1 MTVNELMARLAE
13 LDGDME
19 VHIAVQ
25 PRWPMQCEIQNVV
38 EHNDHDG
45 TPTVYIAASDSAGY
59 APLEVYEG

>member
-1 MTVNELMARLAE
+1 MTVDELMARLAE

-38 EHNDHDG
+38 ENIDG
-45 TPTVYIAASDSAGY
+45 EGNPKVYIAASDNVDY
-59 APLEVYEG
+59 APQEVYEG

>member
-25 PRWPMQCEIQNVV
+25 PGWPLQCEIQDVV
-38 EHNDHDG
+38 EHNDHEG
-45 TPTVYIAASDSAGY
+45 TTTVYIAASDSVDY
-59 APLEVYEG
+59 APREVYEG